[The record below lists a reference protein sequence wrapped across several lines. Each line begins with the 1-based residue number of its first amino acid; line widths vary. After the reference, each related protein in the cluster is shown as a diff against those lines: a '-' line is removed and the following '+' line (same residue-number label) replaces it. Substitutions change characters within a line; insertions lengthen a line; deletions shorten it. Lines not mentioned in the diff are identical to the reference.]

1 MAEDQENGVE
11 AEAEEELDID
21 ALLDDVAE
29 GGEGGPEDVEDEAAV
44 DVDSVLDDAVEDAPA
59 EGADEIVAED
69 DIDAIMDDVAS
80 EPETPAEEEVIDEIT
95 EVADEPAAPTAPAES
110 PAPAAAPSTGG
121 ASSAE
126 LDGVVA
132 RLNAAVEKS
141 EFITQQLEERH
152 SAAERFVKGVKEASK
167 ELKADQASIGDVEKN
182 SKLGMILGGVTLL
195 LSGAVLGLVVT
206 EDKETMLSQVETVS
220 ASVDGVGENVNL
232 IAGRIFEQ
240 QQQMDEA
247 MASFASL
254 KEALEKLESQP
265 APAPA
270 PATQDPV
277 MVEGGDG
284 VEGGEAAMPEVAVD
298 FTVVEEKIDETQQKI
313 LALHEQIKSSEA
325 HLPELKAYLEQL
337 SVGQQQLRQE
347 QERLMQL
354 QQMMLEAK
362 ERGKTIYKFP

>member
-11 AEAEEELDID
+11 AETEEELDID

-29 GGEGGPEDVEDEAAV
+29 GGGDDSGAADDAV
-44 DVDSVLDDAVEDAPA
+44 DVDSVLDDAVEETPVEEPEETA
-59 EGADEIVAED
+59 AED

-80 EPETPAEEEVIDEIT
+80 EPEAPAEE
-95 EVADEPAAPTAPAES
+95 VADDMVAEPAAPAAPIEA
-110 PAPAAAPSTGG
+110 PTPAAAPTAGG
-121 ASSAE
+121 ASSVE

-132 RLNAAVEKS
+132 RLTAAVEKS

-167 ELKADQASIGDVEKN
+167 ELKEDQASIGDVEKN
-182 SKLGMILGGVTLL
+182 SKLGMVLGGVTLL

-206 EDKETMLSQVETVS
+206 EDKETLPEQVETVS

-254 KEALEKLESQP
+254 KEALERMESQP
-265 APAPA
+265 APASVAA
-270 PATQDPV
+270 PVAPIIA
-277 MVEGGDG
+277 
-284 VEGGEAAMPEVAVD
+284 EGGEVVGDASAVPEVAVD
-298 FTVVEEKIDETQQKI
+298 FSVVEEKIDETQQKI
-313 LALHEQIKSSEA
+313 VALHEQLKSSEA
-325 HLPELKAYLEQL
+325 RLPELKSYLEQL
-337 SVGQQQLRQE
+337 AAGQQQLRQE
-347 QERLMQL
+347 QDKLMQL

-362 ERGKTIYKFP
+362 ERGQTIYKFP